1 MGVRSS
7 LAVLAGAAASQS
19 SRLLRRGSGEVIGG
33 RIALELQPGLLAE
46 LAADRVAACVSGTNG
61 KTTTTRLLVA
71 ALATRG
77 PVASNAG
84 GANMPEGHVVALSGV
99 PRDRPAVLE
108 VDEVYLPQVVAAVAP
123 RTIVLLN
130 LSRDQLDRMAETR
143 RIVAAWRAML
153 VGATERP
160 VVIANADDPLVT
172 WAAMPAGR
180 VVWVGAGLAWRS
192 DAAICPSCG
201 GLLTFAAESWACEEC
216 PLRRPEPEVALRDG
230 EIDVRG
236 ERLPVELALPGRA
249 NRGNAAL
256 ATAAADVLGIAPA
269 DALAAMRAVTGVGG
283 RYAVHRRPEA
293 TYRLFL
299 AKNPAGWVEI
309 FDMLAEADRPL
320 VLAINARTADGRD
333 TSWLWDVPFEK
344 LRGRHVVV
352 TGERG
357 ADLALRLAYAEV
369 DHELVPGTDAA
380 LRTAKRRRDQHP
392 AAGADDP
399 DLDVVANYTAFQALR
414 GTVAPVSGHQ

>member
-1 MGVRSS
+1 MCIRDSTQTTRPAGIAAQVTRGSSALAITTGRSVAPTSMARQAATMRRVSAIRSS
-7 LAVLAGAAASQS
+7 W
-19 SRLLRRGSGEVIGG
+19 SRLRFSRTMV
-33 RIALELQPGLLAE
+33 R
-46 LAADRVAACVSGTNG
+46 
-61 KTTTTRLLVA
+61 
-71 ALATRG
+71 
-77 PVASNAG
+77 

-230 EIDVRG
+230 E
-236 ERLPVELALPGRA
+236 
-249 NRGNAAL
+249 
-256 ATAAADVLGIAPA
+256 
-269 DALAAMRAVTGVGG
+269 
-283 RYAVHRRPEA
+283 
-293 TYRLFL
+293 
-299 AKNPAGWVEI
+299 
-309 FDMLAEADRPL
+309 
-320 VLAINARTADGRD
+320 
-333 TSWLWDVPFEK
+333 
-344 LRGRHVVV
+344 

>member
-1 MGVRSS
+1 M
-7 LAVLAGAAASQS
+7 
-19 SRLLRRGSGEVIGG
+19 IGG

-180 VVWVGAGLAWRS
+180 VVWVGCRTGLALGRRHL
-192 DAAICPSCG
+192 PV
-201 GLLTFAAESWACEEC
+201 
-216 PLRRPEPEVALRDG
+216 LRRPADLR
-230 EIDVRG
+230 R
-236 ERLPVELALPGRA
+236 R
-249 NRGNAAL
+249 
-256 ATAAADVLGIAPA
+256 VLGVRVPAAPT
-269 DALAAMRAVTGVGG
+269 RAGG
-283 RYAVHRRPEA
+283 G
-293 TYRLFL
+293 
-299 AKNPAGWVEI
+299 PA
-309 FDMLAEADRPL
+309 
-320 VLAINARTADGRD
+320 
-333 TSWLWDVPFEK
+333 
-344 LRGRHVVV
+344 
-352 TGERG
+352 
-357 ADLALRLAYAEV
+357 
-369 DHELVPGTDAA
+369 
-380 LRTAKRRRDQHP
+380 RRRDRRP
-392 AAGADDP
+392 
-399 DLDVVANYTAFQALR
+399 R
-414 GTVAPVSGHQ
+414 

>member
-1 MGVRSS
+1 
-7 LAVLAGAAASQS
+7 
-19 SRLLRRGSGEVIGG
+19 
-33 RIALELQPGLLAE
+33 
-46 LAADRVAACVSGTNG
+46 
-61 KTTTTRLLVA
+61 
-71 ALATRG
+71 
-77 PVASNAG
+77 
-84 GANMPEGHVVALSGV
+84 
-99 PRDRPAVLE
+99 
-108 VDEVYLPQVVAAVAP
+108 
-123 RTIVLLN
+123 
-130 LSRDQLDRMAETR
+130 
-143 RIVAAWRAML
+143 
-153 VGATERP
+153 
-160 VVIANADDPLVT
+160 
-172 WAAMPAGR
+172 
-180 VVWVGAGLAWRS
+180 
-192 DAAICPSCG
+192 
-201 GLLTFAAESWACEEC
+201 
-216 PLRRPEPEVALRDG
+216 
-230 EIDVRG
+230 
-236 ERLPVELALPGRA
+236 
-249 NRGNAAL
+249 
-256 ATAAADVLGIAPA
+256 
-269 DALAAMRAVTGVGG
+269 MRAVTGVGG